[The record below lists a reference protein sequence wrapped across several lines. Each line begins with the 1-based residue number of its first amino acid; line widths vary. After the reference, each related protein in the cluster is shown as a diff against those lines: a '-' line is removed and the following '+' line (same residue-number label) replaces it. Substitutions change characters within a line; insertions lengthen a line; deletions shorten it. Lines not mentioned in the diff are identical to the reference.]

1 MEATM
6 TTQISKLQKMGLK
19 ELREEYKRVF
29 GKPTKSRNA
38 KWLFAKVAKK
48 LQDPE
53 EEPES
58 AKKPVALP
66 TLVAKFER
74 KKKSRSK
81 RVAKPKDK
89 KGERKRTQN
98 REPGQRDPRLPKAGT
113 TITREYKGKK
123 LLVRVLDEG
132 FEYDGKPFKSL
143 SALAM
148 HITGAKAMNGFL
160 FFQLGK
166 YAKKDKVTK

>member
-1 MEATM
+1 MESTM
-6 TTQISKLQKMGLK
+6 TTQISKLQKAGLK
-19 ELREEYKRVF
+19 ELQEKYAELF
-29 GKPTKSRNA
+29 GKPTKSRNRT
-38 KWLFAKVAKK
+38 WLFAKVAKK

-74 KKKSRSK
+74 KKKGRSK
-81 RVAKPKDK
+81 RVTKPADK

-98 REPGQRDPRLPKAGT
+98 REPGQRDPRLPRAGT
-113 TITREYKGKK
+113 TITREYKGKQ
-123 LLVRVLDEG
+123 LLVRVLEDG
-132 FEYDGKPFKSL
+132 FEYNGKPFKSL

-166 YAKKDKVTK
+166 YAKPKKASK